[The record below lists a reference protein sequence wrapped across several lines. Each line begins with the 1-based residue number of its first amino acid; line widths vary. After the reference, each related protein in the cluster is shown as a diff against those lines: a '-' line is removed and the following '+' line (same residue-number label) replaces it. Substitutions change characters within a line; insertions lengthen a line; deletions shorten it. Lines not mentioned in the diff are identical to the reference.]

1 MIRVFLAC
9 LVCLAA
15 GTFATAQ
22 PKPLPKPDP
31 TIRLTLRPAAA
42 PVPALKYHLLPDL
55 NDQTPGNAVVLYYRA
70 FSPEWQVLLHRP
82 EVAKLLEKWSEHQRQ
97 KPAKGLEWTLQYT
110 MLKEVDSAA
119 RREYCDWEITPR
131 LRKEGISLLLPDIQA
146 IREFARLLAIRARLE
161 MDRGQFDKAT
171 YTLQTGY
178 AMARH
183 AAEHPILISAL
194 VGVAAAAQM
203 NTQLEEL
210 IQTPGSPNLYWALT
224 DLPSPFIDLRKNLQ
238 GERLWLEAMVPGLR
252 EALADLHSGP
262 LSAQQLQTM
271 QDQLANVL
279 EDKFGNA
286 PATASSKLLLVATIA
301 NMYPEA
307 KQFLLAQGR
316 APELVEKLPM
326 LQVVLLA
333 ELATY
338 YRFFDDMLKW
348 NQLPFWQASKGV
360 RQAEHQLVEAHAH
373 GTGRMR
379 FSLAGMFLPAIYKV
393 EQSKVR
399 LDRRLAA
406 LRCIEALR
414 LHAAA
419 HTGQWPAALDEIT
432 EVPLPTDPFTG
443 KPFEYRREGPKAV
456 LSGAPL
462 DGKEMGAQD
471 LRYELTLTK

>member
-1 MIRVFLAC
+1 VIRVFLSG
-9 LVCLAA
+9 LVCVGA
-15 GTFATAQ
+15 GSLATAQ

-31 TIRLTLRPAAA
+31 TVRLMLRPAAA

-55 NDQTPGNAVVLYYRA
+55 IDQTPGNAVVLYYRA
-70 FSPEWQVLLHRP
+70 FSPEWQILLHRP

-97 KPAKGLEWTLQYT
+97 KPEKGLEWTLQYT
-110 MLKEVDSAA
+110 MLKEVDWAA

-131 LRKEGISLLLPDIQA
+131 LRKEGISLLVPDIQA

-161 MDRGQFDKAT
+161 VDRGQFDRAT

-279 EDKFGNA
+279 EDNPGNS
-286 PATASSKLLLVATIA
+286 PPTASSKLLLIGAVA

-307 KQFLLAQGR
+307 KQFLLSQGR
-316 APELVEKLPM
+316 PPELVEKLPM

-348 NQLPFWQASKGV
+348 NQLPFAQASEGIH
-360 RQAEHQLVEAHAH
+360 RTEGQLAQYAK

-379 FSLAGMFLPAIYKV
+379 FSLAGIFLPAIYRV
-393 EQSKVR
+393 EQSKLR

-419 HTGQWPAALDEIT
+419 HAGQWPTALAEIK
-432 EVPLPTDPFTG
+432 EVPLPPDPFTG
-443 KPFEYRREGPKAV
+443 KPFEYRREGAKAV
-456 LSGAPL
+456 LSGAL
-462 DGKEMGAQD
+462 LGSEMGALD
-471 LRYELTLTK
+471 LRYELTLAK